1 VAERL
6 RKKALL
12 LSGKERLEGWHSVYI
27 AEIDGELQVV
37 R

>member
-1 VAERL
+1 VTRRGQSFFESEDAIQD
-6 RKKALL
+6 
-12 LSGKERLEGWHSVYI
+12 VYI